1 MGIVTN
7 ILDALRRVGSPT
19 QKSALR
25 RLEAAVEGK
34 EVIARERVQIRHSSG
49 QAESFVATTLPVPE
63 TVVVLTEDEVR
74 PMKEN
79 VQYGQEFLSA
89 FGRRRGDAWD
99 PDDLDHCFAAW
110 QASGDKSTYTDNYVV
125 EVLGAMFGEYCIER
139 LDMRWIKLTDQDGT
153 TLAIEGKDKEFRAFP
168 YQSIAKRIRDSEH
181 GFFRPIFDDLSQQV
195 VEARPR
201 GP

>member
-34 EVIARERVQIRHSSG
+34 EVIARERVQTRQSSG
-49 QAESFVATTLPVPE
+49 QTESFVATTLPVPE
-63 TVVVLTEDEVR
+63 TVVVLTEDDVR
-74 PMKEN
+74 PLKEN
-79 VQYGQEFLSA
+79 VQYGQEFLTA
-89 FGRRRGDAWD
+89 FGRTRGSAWD
-99 PDDLDHCFAAW
+99 LDDLDHCFAAW
-110 QASGDKSTYTDNYVV
+110 QASSDKSTYTDNYVV

-139 LDMRWIKLTDQDGT
+139 LEMRWVKLTDQDGT
-153 TLAIEGKDKEFRAFP
+153 TLAIEGTSKEFRAFP
-168 YQSIAKRIRDSEH
+168 FQSIAKRIRDSEH
-181 GFFRPIFDDLSQQV
+181 GFFRPIFSFLSQQAV
-195 VEARPR
+195 DARPR